1 MDISVLRAQHDALS
15 AIAVELLEQVN
26 GSEKP
31 RPVGALRWK
40 LARALI
46 AHLAV
51 EDGYLYPDMLSA
63 ADMEARRIA
72 VAFQREMGDLAGRF
86 TDYMARWTDERIAKE
101 WLAFREETQA
111 MMGALAARITCENER
126 LYPLAPA
133 RWQESG
139 QESAQ
144 ARKAG

>member
-15 AIAVELLEQVN
+15 AIALDLLEQVS
-26 GSEKP
+26 GSEQP

-63 ADMEARRIA
+63 ADMEARSVA
-72 VAFQREMGDLAGRF
+72 QAFQCEMGDLAGRF
-86 TDYMARWTDERIAKE
+86 TDYMACWTDERVARE
-101 WLAFREETQA
+101 WAVFRAETKA
-111 MMGALAARITCENER
+111 MMGALAARIARENER

-133 RWQESG
+133 RWQE
-139 QESAQ
+139 QERGPQQ

>member
-15 AIAVELLEQVN
+15 GIAVELLQQVN

-51 EDGYLYPDMLSA
+51 EDGYFYPDMLSA
-63 ADMEARRIA
+63 ADAEARR
-72 VAFQREMGDLAGRF
+72 VALDFQCEMGDLAGRF
-86 TDYMARWTDERIAKE
+86 TDYMARWTDERIVRE
-101 WLAFREETQA
+101 WGLFRQETRA
-111 MMGALAARITCENER
+111 MMETLAARIMRENER

-133 RWQESG
+133 RWQQQG
-139 QESAQ
+139 TQQ
-144 ARKAG
+144 MRKAG